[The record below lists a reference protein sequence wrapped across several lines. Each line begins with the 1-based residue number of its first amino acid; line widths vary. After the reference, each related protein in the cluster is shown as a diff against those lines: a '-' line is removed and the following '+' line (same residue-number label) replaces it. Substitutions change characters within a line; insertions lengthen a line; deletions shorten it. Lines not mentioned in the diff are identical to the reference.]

1 MPFPNTLTGVPTALP
16 PVEQMLGAVS
26 CGPNTLKLSVPP
38 APLVAPES
46 VVLIALAGI
55 AAPVA
60 VAAGAD
66 TVLVVV
72 VLPTAV
78 DAMPLP
84 HVLLDA
90 ALLASP
96 P

>member
-1 MPFPNTLTGVPTALP
+1 M
-16 PVEQMLGAVS
+16 
-26 CGPNTLKLSVPP
+26 
-38 APLVAPES
+38 
-46 VVLIALAGI
+46 LIALAGI

-66 TVLVVV
+66 TVLVEV